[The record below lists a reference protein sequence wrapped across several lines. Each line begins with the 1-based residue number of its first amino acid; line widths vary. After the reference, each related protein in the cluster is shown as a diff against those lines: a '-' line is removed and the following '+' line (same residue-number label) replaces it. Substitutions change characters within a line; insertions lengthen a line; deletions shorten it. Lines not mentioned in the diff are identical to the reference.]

1 MRCLLCI
8 FDSKSPDMDQ
18 TGMIFSSN
26 KKKIEVYMNAVFLLL
41 IHSPFK
47 ASLYFCCIVQ
57 FEHHF
62 DTRS

>member
-26 KKKIEVYMNAVFLLL
+26 KKKIE
-41 IHSPFK
+41 K
-47 ASLYFCCIVQ
+47 EQASV
-57 FEHHF
+57 
-62 DTRS
+62 